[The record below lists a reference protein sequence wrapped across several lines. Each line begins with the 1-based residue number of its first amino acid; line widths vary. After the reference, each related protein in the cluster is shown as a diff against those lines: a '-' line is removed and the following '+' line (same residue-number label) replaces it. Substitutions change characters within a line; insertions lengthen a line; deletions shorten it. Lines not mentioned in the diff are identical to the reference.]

1 MMTVDGALGL
11 SLLLPSIIHSI
22 EIHRQRRPTQ
32 EDIGVK
38 GVDPDMALI
47 MGVT

>member
-11 SLLLPSIIHSI
+11 GILLPRIHSI
-22 EIHRQRRPTQ
+22 EIHRQRRLTR

-38 GVDPDMALI
+38 GVDSDIASI